1 MLAIFLLLASALAH
15 PGHDHAHEAAERA
28 ASLASMGRRSLSHCV
43 HQLAARGLESRN
55 AARRAALHRSLKRDL
70 VTALGTNHK
79 SNQTGITA
87 NSSASTLFGGSNAC
101 ILGPDTTQGPYYVTG
116 EYFRSNITDGQAGV
130 PLTVDIQII
139 DTNTCQPLPNVAL
152 DFWHCNSTGVYSGVV
167 SQGNGNSADQ
177 GNLNATFL
185 RGIQATDAEG
195 VVTFHTTFPGH
206 YTGRATHIHLLAHT
220 EGTWNLLPNNTI
232 TGGTTTSHVGQ
243 VFMDQ
248 DLIAQVEASAPYNT
262 NTQNLTQNSEDMILS
277 QEATNIDPL
286 LEYVLLGNT
295 IEEGVF
301 AWIAMGI
308 NASASSTVQA
318 AANFGEGGGV
328 ANANSMGGPGGGPGG
343 APPNGTA
350 GGNSTSGNTTA
361 SGAVGN
367 GTSGALPIWSMS
379 VPLVIMAVALGLAR
393 V

>member
-1 MLAIFLLLASALAH
+1 MFILTALLLASSTLAH

-28 ASLASMGRRSLSHCV
+28 ASLASMGRRSLSHCAP
-43 HQLAARGLESRN
+43 QLAARGMESRN
-55 AARRAALHRSLKRDL
+55 AARRAALHRSLKRDAAT
-70 VTALGTNHK
+70 VLGTSHK
-79 SNQTGITA
+79 SNQTGITTD
-87 NSSASTLFGGSNAC
+87 SSASTLFGGSNAC

-139 DTNTCQPLPNVAL
+139 DTNTCKPLPNVAL

-167 SQGNGNSADQ
+167 SQGNGNNADKA
-177 GNLNATFL
+177 NINATFH

-195 VVTFHTTFPGH
+195 VVTFHTTVPGH

-220 EGTWNLLPNNTI
+220 EGSWTLLPNNTI
-232 TGGTTTSHVGQ
+232 TGGNTTSHVGQ
-243 VFMDQ
+243 LFLDQ
-248 DLIAQVEASAPYNT
+248 DLISQVEAASPYST
-262 NTQNLTQNSEDMILS
+262 NTQSVTQNSADMILS
-277 QEATNIDPL
+277 QEATNIDPF

-318 AANFGEGGGV
+318 AANFGESGGV
-328 ANANSMGGPGGGPGG
+328 ANANSMGGPGGGGPGG
-343 APPNGTA
+343 PPPNGTM
-350 GGNSTSGNTTA
+350 GGNATA
-361 SGAVGN
+361 SGVSAN
-367 GTSGALPIWSMS
+367 GTSSASPIWSMS
-379 VPLVIMAVALGLAR
+379 VPLAIMAAALRLAR